1 MILPGRSSCSSLSPL
16 HLGILPGAT
25 LGILG
30 GGQLGRLFTTAAR
43 TLGYHV
49 IVLDPDPH
57 SPAAHFAD
65 QHIVADFSDQH
76 ALEAFGKK
84 CAAISTEFENVPAQ
98 SLRFLAQFCT
108 VRPSAEAVAI
118 SQNRIS
124 EKQFFTTH
132 GFPCARYAVIQSRD
146 DIAPALH
153 QIGFPAI
160 IKRSQ
165 LGYDG
170 KGQARVNTTD
180 EALRAFDDMGGAPCV
195 LEELVPLQLEI
206 SVILARGADAQIAVF
221 PVAENQHRN
230 GILDIT
236 LAPARLP
243 DALAEQARHIA
254 TQLAERLD
262 YCGVLAVEFFVVAD
276 GSGGEQ
282 LLINEIAP
290 RPHNSG
296 HYTLDACVTDQFE
309 QQVRTLCGLP
319 LGDTHLL
326 SPAVMVNLLGDLWS
340 ASVPPLQKIGEHVLT
355 CPQAKLH
362 LYGKREARPGRKM
375 GHYTVV
381 DANMEHA
388 LALALNIKGELQ
400 APA

>member
-1 MILPGRSSCSSLSPL
+1 MRPG
-16 HLGILPGAT
+16 
-25 LGILG
+25 
-30 GGQLGRLFTTAAR
+30 
-43 TLGYHV
+43 
-49 IVLDPDPH
+49 
-57 SPAAHFAD
+57 
-65 QHIVADFSDQH
+65 
-76 ALEAFGKK
+76 
-84 CAAISTEFENVPAQ
+84 
-98 SLRFLAQFCT
+98 
-108 VRPSAEAVAI
+108 AEAVAI

-146 DIAPALH
+146 DIAPAMH
-153 QIGFPAI
+153 QIGLPAI

-206 SVILARGADAQIAVF
+206 SVILARGADALIAVF
-221 PVAENQHRN
+221 SVADNQHCN
-230 GILDIT
+230 GILDVT
-236 LAPARLP
+236 LAPARIS
-243 DALAEQARHIA
+243 DNLAEQARRIA

-262 YCGVLAVEFFVVAD
+262 YCGVLAVEFFVVA
-276 GSGGEQ
+276 GGR

-296 HYTLDACVTDQFE
+296 HYTLNACVTDQFE

-319 LGDTHLL
+319 LGDARLL
-326 SPAVMVNLLGDLWS
+326 SPAVMVNLLGDLWD
-340 ASVPPLQKIGEHVLT
+340 ASVPPLQKIGEHVLA

-362 LYGKREARPGRKM
+362 LYGKREPRPGRKM
-375 GHYTVV
+375 GHYTVI
-381 DANMEHA
+381 DAKIEHA
-388 LALALNIKGELQ
+388 LALALDIKSTL
-400 APA
+400 